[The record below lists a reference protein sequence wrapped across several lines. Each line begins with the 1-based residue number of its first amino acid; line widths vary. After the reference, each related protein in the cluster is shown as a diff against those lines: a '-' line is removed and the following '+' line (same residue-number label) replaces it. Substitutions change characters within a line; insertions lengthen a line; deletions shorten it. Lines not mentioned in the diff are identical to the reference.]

1 MFANTSLPFPA
12 LLGKTCGKA
21 HGVVLA
27 SPCVARLAREERIMP
42 AKTTSTTCKRL
53 PDDRP
58 HVILRTDWHRAA
70 RRLIVGGLCAVTV
83 ASLAFPSAALA
94 AEWVNV
100 GGTQYDAAAGDETG
114 TWSWDGANDM
124 RLNGYDGGS
133 IEAAGRLDL
142 TYEGDNTV
150 TNNDGEGISVVNG
163 ANENAE
169 LNITGGA
176 GDSLTVDATQ
186 DAIESQGDINI
197 SGDGT
202 ITSTASRADGIDA
215 EGNLSISGG
224 GTVTAIGSSDG
235 IEVGGNATIDTSGS
249 VTAKG
254 ANANGLDVNGNLT
267 VSGGGAVTA
276 NSEYDAAVDV
286 DGDLGI
292 SGGSRLNASSVHD
305 TGVEVGGSLTMFG
318 GGSLAASSVEGRGAN
333 VEGNLTMTGGSR
345 LEASSG
351 QRTGLLVEGALSA
364 VDSTIVASGT
374 WEGLYVYEDVT
385 FDHATVKV
393 TACSAGGDA
402 YGLFAD
408 EGDIVI
414 KNGSLVDALAE
425 GEYSAGILARNYEE
439 GGAGGHVFISD
450 SVVKAIA
457 RYLAEEGQDGGD
469 ISINS
474 VDGADAENGDEQLGE
489 NIGILVLTEDGIS
502 PAKLSIVR
510 STVTAEGDTAAILVY
525 AVSDDGSVAGTI
537 ELEGSLVQTP
547 AGGRVSDYNVKGEGM
562 DGVEYDVGQTIGLS
576 GAPIDSLS
584 SADIVKSAVIA
595 PQVNPEPANPGA
607 SGATGGV
614 TVTRAAVRTATKAGS
629 SIPQTGDATPAG
641 IVAAGLAG
649 LTALASGL
657 FVSRRR
663 S

>member
-1 MFANTSLPFPA
+1 MFANTSLPIPA
-12 LLGKTCGKA
+12 LLGHICGKA
-21 HGVVLA
+21 HGIVLVL
-27 SPCVARLAREERIMP
+27 SCVARLAREECAMP

-70 RRLIVGGLCAVTV
+70 RRLIVGGLCAVTA
-83 ASLAFPSAALA
+83 ASLAFPSAVLA

-100 GGTQYDAAAGDETG
+100 GGTRYDAGAAAGDETG

-124 RLNGYDGGS
+124 RLNGYDGAS

-150 TNNDGEGISVVNG
+150 TNDSGGGISVVNG
-163 ANENAE
+163 ANENVE

-176 GDSLTVDATQ
+176 DDSLTVDATS
-186 DAIESQGDINI
+186 DAIESAGDINI

-224 GTVTAIGSSDG
+224 GTVTATGSSDG

-249 VTAKG
+249 VAAKG
-254 ANANGLDVNGNLT
+254 TNDNGLDVNGNLT
-267 VSGGGAVTA
+267 
-276 NSEYDAAVDV
+276 
-286 DGDLGI
+286 I
-292 SGGSRLNASSVHD
+292 SGGSRLGASSVHD
-305 TGVEVGGSLTMFG
+305 TGVEVGGSLTMSG

-333 VEGNLTMTGGSR
+333 VDGNLTMSGGSR

-351 QRTGLLVEGALSA
+351 QRMGLLVEGALSA
-364 VDSTIVASGT
+364 ADGTIVTSGT
-374 WEGLYVYEDVT
+374 WEGLYVYEGVT

-393 TACSAGGDA
+393 TARSAGGDA
-402 YGLFAD
+402 YGLFVD
-408 EGDIVI
+408 EGDIAI

-439 GGAGGHVFISD
+439 GGAGGHVSISD

-457 RYLAEEGQDGGD
+457 HYLSDEGQDGGD

-525 AVSDDGSVAGTI
+525 ATSEDGSVAGTI

-595 PQVNPEPANPGA
+595 PQVNSEPANPGA
-607 SGATGGV
+607 SGATGGA
-614 TVTRAAVRTATKAGS
+614 TVTRAAARTATKAGS

>member
-1 MFANTSLPFPA
+1 MFANTSLPIPA
-12 LLGKTCGKA
+12 LLGHICGKA
-21 HGVVLA
+21 HGIVLVL
-27 SPCVARLAREERIMP
+27 SCVARLAREECAMP

-70 RRLIVGGLCAVTV
+70 RRLIVGGLCAVTA
-83 ASLAFPSAALA
+83 ASLAFPSAVLA

-100 GGTQYDAAAGDETG
+100 GGTRYDAGAAAGDETG

-124 RLNGYDGGS
+124 RLNGYDGAS

-150 TNNDGEGISVVNG
+150 TNDSGEGISVVNG
-163 ANENAE
+163 ANENVE
-169 LNITGGA
+169 LNITGG
-176 GDSLTVDATQ
+176 
-186 DAIESQGDINI
+186 
-197 SGDGT
+197 
-202 ITSTASRADGIDA
+202 
-215 EGNLSISGG
+215 
-224 GTVTAIGSSDG
+224 TVTATGSSDG

-254 ANANGLDVNGNLT
+254 TNDNGLDVNGNLT
-267 VSGGGAVTA
+267 
-276 NSEYDAAVDV
+276 
-286 DGDLGI
+286 I
-292 SGGSRLNASSVHD
+292 SGGSRLGASSVYD
-305 TGVEVGGSLTMFG
+305 TGVEVGGSLTMSG

-333 VEGNLTMTGGSR
+333 VDGNLTMSGGSR

-351 QRTGLLVEGALSA
+351 RRMGLLVEGAFSA
-364 VDSTIVASGT
+364 VDGTIVTSGT
-374 WEGLYVYEDVT
+374 WEGLYVYEGVT

-393 TACSAGGDA
+393 TARSAGGDA
-402 YGLFAD
+402 YGLFVD
-408 EGDIVI
+408 EGDIAI

-439 GGAGGHVFISD
+439 GGAGGHVSISD

-457 RYLAEEGQDGGD
+457 HYLSDEGQDGGD

-525 AVSDDGSVAGTI
+525 ATSEDGSVAGTI

-595 PQVNPEPANPGA
+595 PQVNSEPANPGA
-607 SGATGGV
+607 SGATGGA
-614 TVTRAAVRTATKAGS
+614 TVTRAAARTATKAGS